1 MANLSALETL
11 IGLAQRDT
19 DAAAKKLGAELAAV
33 DDANQKLTMLHGYRD
48 DYANKLQAA
57 QMNGITPL
65 AYQNFVAFMGKLE
78 NAIAGQGEVVKNAE
92 AKSAMA
98 KTTWQACER
107 KRLSYRTLSERAA
120 AETLRVENKRDQKQM
135 DEHAAR
141 QAYYRK

>member
-33 DDANQKLTMLHGYRD
+33 DDAKQKLTMLHGYRD

-78 NAIAGQGEVVKNAE
+78 NAISGQREVVKNAE
-92 AKSAMA
+92 AKSVMA
-98 KTTWQACER
+98 KTSWQACER

>member
-33 DDANQKLTMLHGYRD
+33 DDARQKLTMLHGYRD
-48 DYANKLQAA
+48 DYASKLEAA

-65 AYQNFVAFMGKLE
+65 AYHNFVAFMGKLD
-78 NAIAGQGEVVKNAE
+78 NAINGQREVVKHAE
-92 AKSAMA
+92 ARSAAA
-98 KTTWQACER
+98 KTIWQACER

-141 QAYYRK
+141 QAYYKR

>member
-33 DDANQKLTMLHGYRD
+33 DEANQKLTMLHGYRD
-48 DYANKLQAA
+48 DYAHKLEAA

-65 AYQNFVAFMGKLE
+65 AYHNFVAFMGKLD
-78 NAIAGQGEVVKNAE
+78 NAINGQREVIKHAE
-92 AKSAMA
+92 AKAAMA
-98 KTTWQACER
+98 KTTWQAAER

-141 QAYYRK
+141 QAYYKK

>member
-33 DDANQKLTMLHGYRD
+33 DEARQKLTMLHGYRD
-48 DYANKLQAA
+48 DYASKLEAA

-65 AYQNFVAFMGKLE
+65 AYHNFVAFMGKLD
-78 NAIAGQGEVVKNAE
+78 NAISGQREVVKHAE